1 MKNNLL
7 MSMFFS
13 GLLFAGTALPLSA
26 GEDDF
31 LKPVGKPPAAKAQRR
46 QGGEAMPPLPLPA
59 TPLRRSEKKRPPS
72 PTALIGKVVWGG
84 YIDYTWENGLSSR
97 VFDWN
102 MVPADCQQLLR
113 VVKNYM
119 KLEYKTQTVDL
130 ATFSGAPSEIPILYF
145 SGGRSLKFTPEE
157 RGKLRQY
164 LLDGGMIWF
173 DSIVGSPFFYR
184 SALEEIHKILPEA
197 PIKRLEPD
205 HPVFRMVI
213 PVNSAKT
220 NTGQTI
226 EPAMDGVYIGS
237 RLAAIISPYGMGCG
251 WDNAEPSLITD
262 AKTYQNRTA
271 LELGVNLTA
280 YSIGWFEN
288 GMAYASGEAYS
299 EKDKVASPDKIIF
312 AQVKTGGIWN
322 SDPGAE
328 SKFMRYLAKNVNIDA
343 GTQPAYINPA
353 SMPLEDY
360 PFLYLSGIGAFK
372 LTAQE
377 IERLRT
383 YMDKGGFLLL
393 NNSLGLNEFDGSAR
407 QISAILYPNQQLER
421 IPDSDPV
428 FSKGPFKF
436 AQSGFSDAAAAKY
449 PGCSKPLLYGIR
461 DGERY
466 KLIYSP
472 VDIAGGWMGTPRP
485 GSVCYSTETA
495 LRLGADL
502 ITYFVTH

>member
-1 MKNNLL
+1 MRNNLF
-7 MSMFFS
+7 MPVFIS
-13 GLLFAGTALPLSA
+13 GLLLAGAALPLSA

-31 LKPVGKPPAAKAQRR
+31 LKPVGKPPTAKAQRR

-84 YIDYTWENGLSSR
+84 YIDYTWENGIVSR
-97 VFDWN
+97 IFDWN

-113 VVKNYM
+113 IVKNYM
-119 KLEYKTQTVDL
+119 KLEYKAQTVDL
-130 ATFSGAPSEIPILYF
+130 ATFSGSPSEIPILYF

-164 LLDGGMIWF
+164 LLGGGMIWF
-173 DSIVGSPFFYR
+173 DSIVGSPYFYQ

-205 HPVFRMVI
+205 HPVFHMLI
-213 PVNSAKT
+213 AVNNAKT
-220 NTGQTI
+220 NTGQII

-237 RLAAIISPYGMGCG
+237 RLAAVISPYGMGCG
-251 WDNAEPSLITD
+251 WDNAEPSLIPD
-262 AKTYQNRTA
+262 AKIYQNRTA
-271 LELGVNLTA
+271 LEIGVNLTA

-288 GMAYASGEAYS
+288 GMAYAAGEAYS
-299 EKDKVASPDKIIF
+299 DKDKAASPDKIVF

-343 GTQPAYINPA
+343 GTMPAYIDPA
-353 SMPLEDY
+353 SMPLDDY

-372 LTAQE
+372 ISRQE
-377 IERLRT
+377 IERLRA

-393 NNSLGLNEFDGSAR
+393 NNSLGLNEFDNSVR
-407 QISAILYPNQQLER
+407 QICAVLYPDRQLER

-436 AQSGFSDAAAAKY
+436 AQSGFSDAAATKY
-449 PGCSKPLLYGIR
+449 PGCGKPLLYGIR

-472 VDIAGGWMGTPRP
+472 VDIAGGWMNTARP
-485 GSVCYSTETA
+485 GSVCYSPETA
-495 LRLGADL
+495 LRLGANL
-502 ITYFVTH
+502 ITYFMTH

>member
-1 MKNNLL
+1 MKYKMLTGML
-7 MSMFFS
+7 SA
-13 GLLFAGTALPLSA
+13 LLFTSSILPVSA

-84 YIDYTWENGLSSR
+84 YIDYTWDNGLVSR

-113 VVKNYM
+113 AVKNYM
-119 KLEYKTQTVDL
+119 KLEYKVQTIDL
-130 ATFSGAPSEIPILYF
+130 ATFSGSPSEIPILYF

-157 RGKLRQY
+157 RGKLRKY

-173 DSIVGSPFFYR
+173 DSIVGSPHFYR
-184 SALEEIHKILPEA
+184 SAMEEIHAILPEA

-213 PVNSAKT
+213 PVNNAKT
-220 NTGQTI
+220 NTDQTI
-226 EPAMDGVYIGS
+226 TPAMDGVYIGS
-237 RLAAIISPYGMGCG
+237 RLAAIISPYGLGCG
-251 WDNAEPSLITD
+251 WDNANPSLIPE
-262 AKTYQNRTA
+262 AKIYQTRSA
-271 LELGVNLTA
+271 LEIGVNLTA

-288 GMAYASGEAYS
+288 GMVYAAGESYS
-299 EKDKVASPDKIIF
+299 DKDKTPSPDKIVF
-312 AQVKTGGIWN
+312 AQVKTGGVWN

-343 GTQPAYINPA
+343 GAQPAYINPA
-353 SMPLEDY
+353 SMPLDDY

-372 LTAQE
+372 MGPTE
-377 IERLRT
+377 IDQLRS
-383 YMDKGGFLLL
+383 YLDKGGFLLV
-393 NNSLGLNEFDGSAR
+393 NNSLGLNEFDYSIR
-407 QISAILYPNQQLER
+407 QISAILYPNRQLER
-421 IPDSDPV
+421 IPESDPV

-436 AQSGFSDAAAAKY
+436 AQSGFSDAAAAKF
-449 PGCSKPLLYGIR
+449 PGCNKPLLYGIR

-485 GSVCYSTETA
+485 GSVCYSTDTA
-495 LRLGADL
+495 LRLGANL
-502 ITYFVTH
+502 ITYFMTH

>member
-1 MKNNLL
+1 MRNNLF
-7 MSMFFS
+7 MSMLFS
-13 GLLFAGTALPLSA
+13 GLLFTGAALPLSA

-31 LKPVGKPPAAKAQRR
+31 LKPVGKPPVAKAQRR

-72 PTALIGKVVWGG
+72 PTTLIGKVVWGG
-84 YIDYTWENGLSSR
+84 YIDYTWENGITSR

-113 VVKNYM
+113 IVKNYV
-119 KLEYKTQTVDL
+119 KLEYKVQTVDL
-130 ATFSGAPSEIPILYF
+130 ATFSGSPSEIPILCF
-145 SGGRSLKFTPEE
+145 SGGRSLKFTPAE

-173 DSIVGSPFFYR
+173 DSIVGSPYFYR

-205 HPVFRMVI
+205 HPVFHMVI
-213 PVNSAKT
+213 PVNGAQT

-226 EPAMDGVYIGS
+226 EPAMDGAYIGS

-251 WDNAEPSLITD
+251 WDNAEPSLVTD
-262 AKTYQNRTA
+262 AKIYRNRTA
-271 LELGVNLTA
+271 LEIGVNLTV

-288 GMAYASGEAYS
+288 GMAYASGEAYG
-299 EKDKVASPDKIIF
+299 EKDKVASPDKIVF
-312 AQVKTGGIWN
+312 AQVKTAGIWN

-343 GTQPAYINPA
+343 GTQPVYIDPS

-372 LTAQE
+372 MDQRE
-377 IERLRT
+377 IERLRA

-393 NNSLGLNEFDGSAR
+393 NNSLGLNEFDNSVR
-407 QISAILYPNQQLER
+407 QICAILYPDRQLER

-436 AQSGFSDAAAAKY
+436 AQNGFSDAAMAKY
-449 PGCSKPLLYGIR
+449 PGCGKPLLYGIR

-485 GSVCYSTETA
+485 GSVCYSGETA

-502 ITYFVTH
+502 ITYFMTH